1 MVGYVLAV
9 ICLLAYGLAF
19 ALDRVAAL
27 VSEAVMCCLLNF
39 GQLLFVSCHLLSS
52 NCDQCI

>member
-19 ALDRVAAL
+19 VLERVAAL

-39 GQLLFVSCHLLSS
+39 G
-52 NCDQCI
+52 